1 LTTESF
7 EERGAPDDTGCNH
20 FCALRHAMAKQE
32 PCAKHEGIFFLK
44 IKSPTRLARPT
55 RPTPKAN
62 CIAQSAYKNHP
73 PKNQERKQTMKK
85 KTKQA
90 TTEAAIEPIIANGI
104 EFTPKMIEDLTKIA
118 QIEASNKKEK
128 HTADKL
134 KGLYKLF
141 LEENEVALRGD
152 WVRVGNLRV
161 RLEVSRTLKI
171 EIID

>member
-1 LTTESF
+1 MNKTK
-7 EERGAPDDTGCNH
+7 
-20 FCALRHAMAKQE
+20 AKQ
-32 PCAKHEGIFFLK
+32 
-44 IKSPTRLARPT
+44 T
-55 RPTPKAN
+55 
-62 CIAQSAYKNHP
+62 
-73 PKNQERKQTMKK
+73 
-85 KTKQA
+85 
-90 TTEAAIEPIIANGI
+90 AAIATASEPIVVNGI

-118 QIEASNKKEK
+118 EIEASTKKDK
-128 HTADKL
+128 KTADKL